1 MKLRL
6 LVAAAALAGAT
17 VVFAADP
24 AKVLRVAMPDIE
36 TLDPHQYNDDPSFQ
50 VMRAIFEGLYEWNYL
65 ASPAK
70 LAPNTAV
77 ALPEIADDGRRWTI
91 RVKPGIRFTPD
102 PAFRGKPREL
112 TAEDYVYSLKRWLD
126 PNLKRGGAP
135 ITADLIVG
143 ARAAVDAAA
152 RPGAKFDYDRPIEG
166 LRALDRYTLQLR
178 LTEPNYPIIESY
190 LVLGAIAREVV
201 EDAGGDVR
209 TRPVGTGPFRLRE
222 WKRGSRL
229 VLDANPDYRALR
241 FPESGD
247 PAHAGLVRGMRGKA
261 LPQIGVVEVSFIE
274 EDVTRLLE
282 FDRGRLDYVILR
294 GETATRLLA
303 GDRLRPEYAARGIRR
318 EVLIEPFLFS
328 IYFNMSDPVL
338 GGTTNERIALRRA
351 IALAFDATHLIKVV
365 YAGQA
370 LPANQLVPPRVGGHD
385 PSMPARSPADPAAAR
400 ALLDRAGY
408 SKRDAEGFR
417 LAPDGNPL
425 TLTLSLRTGA
435 VSREVQTQ
443 WKKDMDA
450 LGLRLDFR
458 VAPFQDIIKELD
470 AGRYQMYSGGYGGD
484 PSGYAE
490 LIQLHGKQPSSVNTT
505 RFRNADYD
513 AAMAEFLRSPAE
525 PGQRSAARRMSAIA
539 QAYMPLLPVLF
550 RFESY
555 YLHPW
560 VAGFAPPAFDNY
572 WKYLDLGRRPPG

>member
-1 MKLRL
+1 MTSRIARATTVL
-6 LVAAAALAGAT
+6 LAAAVLAGAT
-17 VVFAADP
+17 TLDAADP
-24 AKVLRVAMPDIE
+24 AKVLRVALPDIE
-36 TLDPHQYNDDPSFQ
+36 TLDPQQYNDDPSFQ
-50 VMRAIFEGLYEWNYL
+50 VMRAIFEGLYEWDYL
-65 ASPAK
+65 ASPAR

-77 ALPEIADDGRRWTI
+77 ALPQIADDGRRWTI

-102 PAFRGKPREL
+102 PAFKGRPREL

-135 ITADLIVG
+135 ITADLVVG
-143 ARAAVDAAA
+143 ARALVDAAA
-152 RPGAKFDYDRPIEG
+152 RPGGRFDYDRPLAG
-166 LRALDRYTLQLR
+166 LRALDRYTLQLT

-190 LVLGAIAREVV
+190 LVLGAVAREVV

-229 VLDANPDYRALR
+229 VLEANPDYRPLR

-247 PAHAGLVRGMRGKA
+247 PAHAGLVRGMRGRA

-351 IALAFDATHLIKVV
+351 IALAFDAANLIKVV

-370 LPANQLVPPRVGGHD
+370 QPANQLVPPRVGGHD
-385 PSMPARSPADPAAAR
+385 PSLPPRPPADPAAAR

-417 LAPDGNPL
+417 LAPDGKPL

-470 AGRYQMYSGGYGGD
+470 AGRYQMYSGGYGGE

-490 LIQLHGKQPSSVNTT
+490 LIQLHGRQPPTVNTT

-513 AAMAEFLRSPAE
+513 AAMAEFLRSPDE
-525 PGQRSAARRMSAIA
+525 PGQRSAAR
-539 QAYMPLLPVLF
+539 
-550 RFESY
+550 
-555 YLHPW
+555 
-560 VAGFAPPAFDNY
+560 
-572 WKYLDLGRRPPG
+572 